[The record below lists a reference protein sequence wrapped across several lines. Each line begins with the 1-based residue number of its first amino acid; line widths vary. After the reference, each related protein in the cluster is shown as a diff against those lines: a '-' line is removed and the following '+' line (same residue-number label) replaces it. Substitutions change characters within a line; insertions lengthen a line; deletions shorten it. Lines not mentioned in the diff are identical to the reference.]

1 MKRSRILLITA
12 LVALLAGGWYVAKRG
27 GETTLI
33 GRLLD
38 VANKGGIKSLDGAKL
53 QGNATQSGNPLEDV
67 AGLAIKGINLFQGNT
82 TPLTTTCATVEAS
95 FTSSIWTL

>member
-1 MKRSRILLITA
+1 MKRSRILLIAA
-12 LVALLAGGWYVAKRG
+12 LAALLAGGWYVAKRG

-53 QGNATQSGNPLEDV
+53 RQRH
-67 AGLAIKGINLFQGNT
+67 T
-82 TPLTTTCATVEAS
+82 TRQPA
-95 FTSSIWTL
+95 

>member
-38 VANKGGIKSLDGAKL
+38 VANTENIVFSCKTLNDVFLQFICVLKFIKEHK
-53 QGNATQSGNPLEDV
+53 
-67 AGLAIKGINLFQGNT
+67 
-82 TPLTTTCATVEAS
+82 
-95 FTSSIWTL
+95 

>member
-38 VANKGGIKSLDGAKL
+38 VANIFAKL
-53 QGNATQSGNPLEDV
+53 PLD
-67 AGLAIKGINLFQGNT
+67 LMFHSKNDF
-82 TPLTTTCATVEAS
+82 
-95 FTSSIWTL
+95 

>member
-38 VANKGGIKSLDGAKL
+38 VANKLSL
-53 QGNATQSGNPLEDV
+53 
-67 AGLAIKGINLFQGNT
+67 IHI
-82 TPLTTTCATVEAS
+82 
-95 FTSSIWTL
+95 

>member
-38 VANKGGIKSLDGAKL
+38 VANKGGIIPICKVFATRILKPSVLVSHLKVMTSLKR
-53 QGNATQSGNPLEDV
+53 
-67 AGLAIKGINLFQGNT
+67 
-82 TPLTTTCATVEAS
+82 
-95 FTSSIWTL
+95 